1 MNNRLMKNQKGFT
14 LIELMI
20 AMAISTLLL
29 GAAMYTYTKQDQVLR
44 DENKNLKLRD
54 YVRLAMD
61 QLDNNLRMAGAGFPP
76 GDSTLATP
84 RLAQGVSNADA
95 TTITFMANTEG
106 ISTNANFN
114 MPSVNSNGFLVPS
127 GSLAPFS
134 VGDDVVFFNA
144 EDPDEW
150 NAYPITGIGTT
161 TIVDYPVLGVN
172 TTFDVIA
179 WQASNKNDFLF
190 QPVKDGVAVVLN
202 QYHTYILAYN
212 AGTQTITESVDGAAA
227 VAIASQVSSLTF
239 SYYDADGTALTTLP
253 LDATDLGNVRRV
265 QIMIIVAD
273 DVDPSV
279 TATLLTDVNMRNM
292 GI

>member
-54 YVRLAMD
+54 YARLAID

-76 GDSTLATP
+76 GDSDAGRP
-84 RLAQGVSNADA
+84 ARGVSNADA

-106 ISTNANFN
+106 ISTNANFD
-114 MPSVNSNGFLVPS
+114 MPSVNTNGFLVPS
-127 GSLAPFS
+127 GSAAPFS
-134 VGDDVVFFNA
+134 VGDDVVFFNV
-144 EDPDEW
+144 EDPDDW
-150 NAYPITGIGTT
+150 NAYPISGIGTT
-161 TIVDYPVLGVN
+161 TVSGVN
-172 TTFDVIA
+172 YDIIA
-179 WQASNKNDFLF
+179 WSGGNKNDFPF
-190 QPVKDGVAVVLN
+190 EPIDDGVAVVLN

-212 AGTQTITESVDGAAA
+212 AGTKTITESVDGAAA
-227 VAIASQVSSLTF
+227 VAIASHVSSLTF

-265 QIMIIVAD
+265 QITITVID
-273 DVDPSV
+273 DIDPDT